1 MNEKSCTFCDG
12 REKILILFIVEL
24 LLYLTSVNIYDSLI
38 TNNVDMLF
46 V

>member
-1 MNEKSCTFCDG
+1 MKNLALFLTDVK
-12 REKILILFIVEL
+12 KILILFIVEL

-38 TNNVDMLF
+38 TTNVDMLF